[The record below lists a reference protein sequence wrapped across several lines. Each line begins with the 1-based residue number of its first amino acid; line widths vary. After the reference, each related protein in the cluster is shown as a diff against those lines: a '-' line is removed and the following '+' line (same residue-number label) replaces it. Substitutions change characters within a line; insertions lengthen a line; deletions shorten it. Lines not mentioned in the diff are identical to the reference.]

1 MSKNMMTSQLFQ
13 ADAARVCQ
21 SLAAEEKLDLVYL
34 DPPYAVGAAMTTR
47 EKKGEARG
55 RKTSASGR
63 TAYVD
68 AAGVEGLVAHL
79 EPRLAAI
86 RERMSDKASLFLHM
100 DYRAVHDVKVAADRV
115 FGRRSYLGE
124 IIWTPGNGSRG
135 ARGFSVTHQTIL
147 LYARYDKKRSVFR
160 SDHPLLREPYA
171 ATSLAM
177 HFTHVD
183 ENGRRYRERNVGGK
197 TYRYFADEGRRL
209 GTVWTDIP
217 AMVANTPLRKEA
229 TGYPTQK
236 PELLLERIIRAASH
250 EGDTVADLM
259 CGSGTTLVVAQR
271 LGRRFIGGDRSD
283 VAIEITRKRLAQSK
297 ASYDFKRLLDD
308 DDASCEASDNAS
320 LMPREDERPVPA
332 RS

>member
-1 MSKNMMTSQLFQ
+1 MTSLLFH
-13 ADAARVCQ
+13 ADAASVCQ
-21 SLAAEEKLDLVYL
+21 ALAPELQFDLVYL
-34 DPPYAVGAAMTTR
+34 DPPYAVGAAMTAR
-47 EKKGEARG
+47 EAKGEARG
-55 RKTSASGR
+55 KKTAASGR

-68 AAGVEGLVAHL
+68 AAGVDQLVAHL

-135 ARGFSVTHQTIL
+135 ARGFSVTHQNIL
-147 LYARYDKKRSVFR
+147 LYARRDKKHSVFR
-160 SDHPLLREPYA
+160 NDHPLLREPYA
-171 ATSLAM
+171 ETSLAM
-177 HFTHVD
+177 HFTHTD
-183 ENGRRYRERNVGGK
+183 DDGRRFRERTVRGK
-197 TYRYFADEGRRL
+197 TYRYYADEGRRL

-236 PELLLERIIRAASH
+236 PELLLERIMRAASH

-259 CGSGTTLVVAQR
+259 CGSGTTAIVAAR
-271 LGRRFIGGDRSD
+271 LARRFIAGDRSEL
-283 VAIEITRKRLAQSK
+283 AIEVTRKRLA
-297 ASYDFKRLLDD
+297 AADVGYDFTCLT
-308 DDASCEASDNAS
+308 DASREAKDSAAAIPRSDA
-320 LMPREDERPVPA
+320 RPAPA